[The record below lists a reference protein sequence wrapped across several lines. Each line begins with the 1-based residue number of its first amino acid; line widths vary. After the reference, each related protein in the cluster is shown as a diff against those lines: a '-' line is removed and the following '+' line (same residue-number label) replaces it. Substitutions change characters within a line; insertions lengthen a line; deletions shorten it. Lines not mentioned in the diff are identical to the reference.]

1 MPKIVVIATHTICLS
16 SPKASV
22 HTPGVSNHLFGRE
35 NLDKILL
42 SCSFRVRNVQGQG
55 FFSRAQEIQSDR
67 NLTKRIGGLDRHL
80 KLARGTNLLK
90 LIISSR
96 GWSKPTDRFHR
107 IPTLG
112 SHPRA
117 FCFQNPD

>member
-1 MPKIVVIATHTICLS
+1 MPKIVVIAPHTICLS
-16 SPKASV
+16 SSV
-22 HTPGVSNHLFGRE
+22 RTPGVSNHPFGRE

-55 FFSRAQEIQSDR
+55 FFSPAQEIQSDNR
-67 NLTKRIGGLDRHL
+67 NSTEPIGGLDRHL

-90 LIISSR
+90 LLISSR

-117 FCFQNPD
+117 FCFQNPE